1 MKTNKIDR
9 GAVFQRWMV
18 HRNRRQEEPG
28 YLEEW
33 RIQQCL
39 HCMYYVPLSGALGED
54 YGACTNGDSKFDHHV
69 MFEHDGC
76 EMHLHAEGDG
86 ASG

>member
-1 MKTNKIDR
+1 
-9 GAVFQRWMV
+9 
-18 HRNRRQEEPG
+18 
-28 YLEEW
+28 
-33 RIQQCL
+33 
-39 HCMYYVPLSGALGED
+39 MYYVPLSGALGED